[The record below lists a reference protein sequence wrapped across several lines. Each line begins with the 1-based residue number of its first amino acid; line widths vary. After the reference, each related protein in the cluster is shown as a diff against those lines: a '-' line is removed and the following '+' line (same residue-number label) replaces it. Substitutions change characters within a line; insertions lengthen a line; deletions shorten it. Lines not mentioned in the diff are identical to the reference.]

1 MSGNEELQKWLSQLK
16 KGAAREA
23 GKTQHSSHVPPKR
36 HKPAAKKINLPFNIE
51 VEIENNDNEYEH
63 QEVSEHIGEHRPSG
77 MSATDIALAR
87 LREKEAESK
96 LHAAREQ
103 EESRRNEAEERKKA
117 KERIIA
123 KQKDFEQRQK
133 QFEEEESKR
142 LKKHKSRG
150 RRRRP
155 ASKAKN
161 KKPSLLTPME
171 NITKKPKVDYSTHDH
186 STKNIGKRLR
196 HDPYAVR
203 EAFVLSEILSAPLAI
218 RKDDHLWDR

>member
-23 GKTQHSSHVPPKR
+23 GKTQHSSPVPPKR

-63 QEVSEHIGEHRPSG
+63 QEVSEHVGEHRPSG
-77 MSATDIALAR
+77 MSATDIALTR
-87 LREKEAESK
+87 LREKESEAK
-96 LHAAREQ
+96 FRAEQ
-103 EESRRNEAEERKKA
+103 ERESSRRTETEERKKA
-117 KERIIA
+117 KARIIA

-133 QFEEEESKR
+133 QFEEEEKKR
-142 LKKHKSRG
+142 QQKHKLKG

-155 ASKAKN
+155 TAKAKH
-161 KKPSLLTPME
+161 KKPSLLAPME
-171 NITKKPKVDYSTHDH
+171 NHTKKPKVDYSTHDH